1 MNILIYDKFP
11 IVRNAIMYII
21 ENNFPNTKI
30 TIAKSIED
38 IFLLGFKQEFN
49 ILFGDFDLE
58 IRDIDILL
66 KKIKFLNPKLKIIFF
81 SDKYSNLN
89 SYDQVLFLNK
99 NSSLKNIRDFF
110 EINLNLSINSEKS
123 LKCSESNNKL
133 IEQFSTLSN
142 REIQCAILM
151 LNGYS
156 LIQISR
162 ILSLALTT
170 ISTYKTRILK
180 KTDAKN
186 LIELTMLFY
195 KY

>member
-38 IFLLGFKQEFN
+38 FFLLGFKQEFN

-99 NSSLKNIRDFF
+99 NSSLKNILDFF
-110 EINLNLSINSEKS
+110 ETNLNLSINSEKS

>member
-1 MNILIYDKFP
+1 MK
-11 IVRNAIMYII
+11 II
-21 ENNFPNTKI
+21 FQIQKI

-89 SYDQVLFLNK
+89 SYDLVLFLNK
-99 NSSLKNIRDFF
+99 NSSLKNILDFF

>member
-81 SDKYSNLN
+81 L
-89 SYDQVLFLNK
+89 
-99 NSSLKNIRDFF
+99 
-110 EINLNLSINSEKS
+110 IN
-123 LKCSESNNKL
+123 
-133 IEQFSTLSN
+133 
-142 REIQCAILM
+142 
-151 LNGYS
+151 
-156 LIQISR
+156 IQI
-162 ILSLALTT
+162 
-170 ISTYKTRILK
+170 
-180 KTDAKN
+180 
-186 LIELTMLFY
+186 
-195 KY
+195 

>member
-99 NSSLKNIRDFF
+99 NSSLKNILDFF
-110 EINLNLSINSEKS
+110 ETNLNLSINSEKS

-170 ISTYKTRILK
+170 ISTYKTKILK

>member
-99 NSSLKNIRDFF
+99 NSSLKNILDFF
-110 EINLNLSINSEKS
+110 ETNLNLSINSEKS

>member
-99 NSSLKNIRDFF
+99 NSSLKNILDFF
-110 EINLNLSINSEKS
+110 ETNLNLSINSEKS

-180 KTDAKN
+180 KTDTKN

>member
-99 NSSLKNIRDFF
+99 NSSLKNILNFF
-110 EINLNLSINSEKS
+110 ETNLNLSINSEKS